1 MKPLPNL
8 RRTLSSET
16 AYQLVMVAAMLELLL
31 LGALMPR
38 TPDGGAPVAFAAIA
52 GLRLIT
58 LLALAS
64 LLSAQRNAVKPL
76 EATIALCIWGAML
89 APPELW
95 AAATELRSGLPVT
108 VISSIALSGGLYA
121 ALRLHRV
128 IGWGFLALI
137 FSALYM
143 QDWKSEPL
151 GSALIAV
158 IALGAALWLIA
169 FNTEHGKSSRLESGS
184 SESNSLQPSET
195 AQ

>member
-1 MKPLPNL
+1 MKPMPNL
-8 RRTLSSET
+8 QRTLSSET

-38 TPDGGAPVAFAAIA
+38 TPDGGAPIGFAAVS
-52 GLRLIT
+52 GLRLMT

-64 LLSAQRNAVKPL
+64 LLAAQRNTVKPL

-158 IALGAALWLIA
+158 IALGAALWVIA
-169 FNTEHGKSSRLESGS
+169 FNTDRSSSSSKSSRLESDSLKS
-184 SESNSLQPSET
+184 SEGDPT
-195 AQ
+195 